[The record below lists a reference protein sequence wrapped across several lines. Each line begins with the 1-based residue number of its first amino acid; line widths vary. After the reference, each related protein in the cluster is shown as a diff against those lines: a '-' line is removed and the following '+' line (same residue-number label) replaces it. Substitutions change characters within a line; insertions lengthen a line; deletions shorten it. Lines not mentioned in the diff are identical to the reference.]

1 MERNKNFIITSYSN
15 LFLILIFLI
24 KIELRFFSFNK
35 LNKKFQSQNLI
46 FYLLVL
52 YLDKIILK
60 IIY

>member
-24 KIELRFFSFNK
+24 KIQLRFFSFNK